1 MFLAKGY
8 ERCDVATDRYF
19 AGSLKEGV
27 REKRGSS
34 GSKLIFNGLTPFP
47 SQFGEDFLNNSE
59 NKEALNIFLANTLTK
74 LHKNDE
80 QIFVVTQH
88 DPRTSNTR
96 STSSEELILYCNREE
111 ADAKLIRHCINMADQ
126 GYKHIVLRTV
136 DSNVL
141 VLMLAYSHVMIQSG
155 AITIFVQFAVGIYKK
170 YYNIIN
176 LSWT

>member
-8 ERCDVATDRYF
+8 ERCDVVTNRYF

-59 NKEALNIFLANTLTK
+59 NKESLNIFLANTLTK

-80 QIFVVTQH
+80 QIFVVTLH
-88 DPRTSNTR
+88 DIIISNTR
-96 STSSEELILYCNREE
+96 STFSEELILNCNTE
-111 ADAKLIRHCINMADQ
+111 AAAKLIRHCINLADQ

-136 DSNVL
+136 DSDVL
-141 VLMLAYSHVMIQSG
+141 VLMLAYSHVTIQWC
-155 AITIFVQFAVGIYKK
+155 
-170 YYNIIN
+170 NNN
-176 LSWT
+176 LCSIWCWYLQKVLQHY